1 MRAGNSTTAGAQMRN
16 ARAVAGGDA
25 PARQIVVEHA

>member
-25 PARQIVVEHA
+25 PGRHVG

>member
-16 ARAVAGGDA
+16 ARGLAGGEA
-25 PARQIVVEHA
+25 PARHMG